1 MGRWKKGYGHW
12 ARTDRAE
19 KGYAN
24 RGAGSQIHPL
34 PRVAMKVVT
43 GLTNQPKQRASLVL
57 ADGSSVSLY
66 LEYYPQQLGWFA
78 DVAWQSWAV
87 QGIRLTAFPNLL
99 AQWQNVIPFGLGV
112 VTSTGAEP
120 LNSGDL
126 ADGTATLYLLET
138 ADLAQVSASG
148 LG

>member
-1 MGRWKKGYGHW
+1 
-12 ARTDRAE
+12 
-19 KGYAN
+19 
-24 RGAGSQIHPL
+24 
-34 PRVAMKVVT
+34 MKVIT

-57 ADGSSVSLY
+57 ADGSSVFLY
-66 LEYYPQQLGWFA
+66 LEYFPQQLGWFA